1 TTTYLQYELWHKAMD
16 HSDELHHPSAVF
28 LVFMSYNLYLVFILK
43 SFSYLLLIFVNIY
56 KTILITKYIKAA
68 NNAEI
73 GNVITQVTIIR
84 CAVFHFTPLMR
95 LEEPTPNIDED
106 TTCVV
111 ESGKCSDDATKIV
124 KAEDKSA
131 AAPLAGRIFIIF
143 PPTVLIIFQP
153 PTAVPNPIAVAQAIL
168 THN

>member
-1 TTTYLQYELWHKAMD
+1 
-16 HSDELHHPSAVF
+16 
-28 LVFMSYNLYLVFILK
+28 
-43 SFSYLLLIFVNIY
+43 VNIY

-111 ESGKCSDDATKIV
+111 ESGKCSNDETKIV

-131 AAPLAGRIFIIF
+131 AAQLAGRIFIIF
-143 PPTVLIIFQP
+143 HPTVWIFFNQQTP
-153 PTAVPNPIAVAQAIL
+153 EPNPFP
-168 THN
+168 

>member
-1 TTTYLQYELWHKAMD
+1 M
-16 HSDELHHPSAVF
+16 
-28 LVFMSYNLYLVFILK
+28 
-43 SFSYLLLIFVNIY
+43 SFSYLLHIFINIY

-73 GNVITQVTIIR
+73 GNVITQVTFIR

-131 AAPLAGRIFIIF
+131 ARSEEHTSELQSRFDIVCRLLLEKKTKKYINKNI
-143 PPTVLIIFQP
+143 
-153 PTAVPNPIAVAQAIL
+153 
-168 THN
+168 